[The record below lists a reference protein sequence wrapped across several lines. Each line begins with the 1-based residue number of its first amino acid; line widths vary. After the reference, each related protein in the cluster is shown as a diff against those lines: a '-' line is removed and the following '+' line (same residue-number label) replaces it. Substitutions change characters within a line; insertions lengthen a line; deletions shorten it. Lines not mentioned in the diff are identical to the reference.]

1 MASDMFLKIAG
12 IDGESSSK
20 KHEGE
25 IQLLSFSW
33 GLSQSSS
40 TGGTG
45 SGAGKVQV
53 KEFTFVKEI
62 DKSSPKLMEAC
73 CTGEHIHDV
82 TLTLSSGAATK
93 GSPPEK
99 YMTIKFNDVVIS
111 SYQTGG
117 GTGGSVPMDQV
128 SFSFSEIVVQ
138 PAGKAPVIC
147 NFASDLPPVLEKGH
161 DHSK

>member
-1 MASDMFLKIAG
+1 MAADMFLKIDG
-12 IDGESSSK
+12 IDGESSSN
-20 KHEGE
+20 KHKGE
-25 IQLLSFSW
+25 IELLSFSW

-40 TGGTG
+40 TGGG
-45 SGAGKVQV
+45 GGGAGKVQV

-62 DKSSPKLMEAC
+62 DKASPKLMEAC
-73 CTGEHIHDV
+73 CTGEHIRDV
-82 TLTLSSGAATK
+82 TLTLSSGAAAK
-93 GSPPEK
+93 GSQEK
-99 YMTIKFNDVVIS
+99 FMTIKFTDVLIS

-128 SFSFSEIVVQ
+128 SFSFSEIIVQ

-147 NFASDLPPVLEKGH
+147 NFGNDLPPVLEKGH